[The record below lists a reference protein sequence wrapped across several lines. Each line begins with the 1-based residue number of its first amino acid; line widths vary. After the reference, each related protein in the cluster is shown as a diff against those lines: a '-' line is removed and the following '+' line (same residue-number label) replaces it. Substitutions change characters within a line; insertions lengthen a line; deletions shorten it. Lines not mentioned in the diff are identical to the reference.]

1 MNYSTIVFV
10 GPHRDTLEEFKQT
23 LLNLHPE
30 CNTSDPKVCVSK
42 EVLQEN
48 LDFSQSYVKC
58 FLVMPR
64 GDRTLVYIENDDSSM
79 YKELDHICKDEK
91 GNWHPERAFIVFYR
105 NKDVRGVYYED
116 SVELLWD
123 SGCQKRLEEFSSVNQ
138 LISFKEKLN
147 HLQKKAIYK
156 FLTRKTSERSQSM
169 EAPTRKTPV
178 IVQPLPSTEET
189 TECLVSLDI
198 FHATITAIIRK
209 NSRED
214 AFGSWKP
221 INKLCF
227 GMLFSVLYVFERL
240 YAFDRLLHS
249 QDLLPAII

>member
-189 TECLVSLDI
+189 TEKTLLAPGNRSTNFALECCSLCCMCSKGCMRSI
-198 FHATITAIIRK
+198 GCCIRK
-209 NSRED
+209 ISCPP
-214 AFGSWKP
+214 SY
-221 INKLCF
+221 
-227 GMLFSVLYVFERL
+227 SVECTRRSNV
-240 YAFDRLLHS
+240 
-249 QDLLPAII
+249 LPHNES